1 MYNIIQTI
9 MGSDNF
15 IITSHYSPDGDNLG
29 SSIGLYLALKKLN
42 KKVFIVLDDLMPKNL
57 KFLYQDVNICKSEE
71 LNLNEYILIALDCG
85 DKNRI
90 CCSESIIKNSKL
102 IINID
107 HHASND
113 NYGDL
118 NYVDSKASSTCELVY
133 NLLVSMD
140 EKILDKKIGS
150 CLYTGLVTDTGN
162 FMYSNANSSSFI
174 MASNLI
180 KLEIDKENI
189 IKDIYQN
196 NPLNYIK
203 LLGDALNTLEVL
215 ENKIAIIGLDREIFK
230 KHNISFNDVE
240 GVVNY
245 TRDIEE
251 VEVGILLKE
260 KTPSEIKVS
269 FRSKSYVDVNKI
281 AQVFGGGGHMR
292 ASGCTIKDSLEN
304 AKQMIIKEVINHI

>member
-304 AKQMIIKEVINHI
+304 AKRMIIKEVINHI